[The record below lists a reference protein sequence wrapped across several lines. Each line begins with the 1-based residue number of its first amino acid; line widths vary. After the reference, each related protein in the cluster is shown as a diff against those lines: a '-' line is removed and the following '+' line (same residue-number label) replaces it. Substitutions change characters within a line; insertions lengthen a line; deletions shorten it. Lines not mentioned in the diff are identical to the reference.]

1 MGKFD
6 TEILEEIKDRIDI
19 VQLVSKYV
27 PLKRAGRNYQALCPF
42 HQEKTPSFTVSPEKQ
57 FFHCFGCNASGDI
70 FQFVMKMEN
79 LTFPEALEMLAKEAG
94 VEIPPSPGYDRGK
107 DRLYALH
114 ETAARLFHKHL
125 LSPEGARARE
135 MALARGIGPQAWE
148 RFQLGYAPEDWD
160 TLRRE
165 MQDKGFSADE
175 MLAVGLLGKREK
187 GEPYVR
193 FRHRL
198 MIPIWDT
205 KGRVVA
211 FGGRALAPD
220 QEPKYLNSPEH
231 TAFKKGEI
239 LYPYHLARKA
249 ARDMGYILLVEGYM
263 DAITCHLRGFPN
275 ALAAMGTA
283 LTPSQAKKLVRLSR
297 EVVLAYDGDEAGKK
311 AAVRAAGLFFRLG
324 VVPKILLLPQGE
336 DPDSLLRTQG
346 EEVFRGLISNAQDVV
361 LWFMDEGE
369 HRYDITHPGERAKWL
384 TEAVEF
390 LSPLED
396 PILQES
402 YLAEAASRAK
412 VTLEALKAKLQGKRK
427 IKRVGSTYAS
437 GSWEILYLALALTRR
452 EWWSSFK
459 GEVLRDSRAVALWN
473 KMKGEA
479 DPSVALSLL
488 EEDERALLV
497 GKAMEVPW
505 EDMEGVFLACDRRA
519 QRGLLEE
526 EARGLKR
533 RMQDTAWEERTE
545 LLERYMALMKTIK
558 GLKEE
563 GLHETH

>member
-6 TEILEEIKDRIDI
+6 PDILEEIKDRIDI
-19 VQLVSKYV
+19 VQLVSRYV
-27 PLKRAGRNYQALCPF
+27 SLRRAGRNFKALCPF
-42 HQEKTPSFTVSPEKQ
+42 HNEKTPSFTVSPEKQ
-57 FFHCFGCNASGDI
+57 FFHCFGCSASGDI

-79 LTFPEALEMLAKEAG
+79 LTFPEALEMLAQEAG
-94 VEIPPSPGYDRGK
+94 VEIPPSSGYDKGK

-114 ETAARLFHKHL
+114 ETAAQVFHSHL

-135 MALARGIGPQAWE
+135 MARSRGMNPRDWD

-160 TLRRE
+160 ALRKE
-165 MQDKGFSADE
+165 MLAKGFSSDE
-175 MLAVGLLGKREK
+175 MLSVGFLGERER
-187 GEPYVR
+187 GEPYVK

-231 TAFKKGEI
+231 PAFRKGEI
-239 LYPYHLARKA
+239 LYPYHLARKPVK
-249 ARDMGYILLVEGYM
+249 DMGYLLLVEGYM

-283 LTPSQAKKLVRLSR
+283 LTLSQAKKLTRLSR
-297 EVVLAYDGDEAGKK
+297 EVVLAYDGDGAGRK

-324 VVPKILLLPQGE
+324 VVPKVLLLPQGE
-336 DPDSLLRTQG
+336 DPDSLIRTQG
-346 EEVFRGLISNAQDVV
+346 DGVFRGLVAQAQDVV
-361 LWFMDEGE
+361 LWFMEEGE
-369 HRYDITHPGERAKWL
+369 KSYDITRPGERAKWL
-384 TEAVEF
+384 TEVVEF
-390 LSPLED
+390 LSSLED

-402 YLAEAASRAK
+402 YLSEAASRAR
-412 VTLEALKAKLQGKRK
+412 VTLEALKARLNGKGK
-427 IKRVGSTYAS
+427 VKRERGTYAS

-452 EWWSSFK
+452 EWWFSFE
-459 GEVLRDSRAVALWN
+459 GEILKDSRAVALWS
-473 KMKGEA
+473 KLKGEA
-479 DPSVALSLL
+479 DPSLAFSLL

-505 EDMEGVFLACDRRA
+505 EDMEGVFLACGRRA
-519 QRGLLEE
+519 QRRFLEE
-526 EARGLKR
+526 EAKGLKR

>member
-6 TEILEEIKDRIDI
+6 PDILEEIKDKIDI
-19 VQLVSKYV
+19 VQLVSRYV
-27 PLKRAGRNYQALCPF
+27 PLKRAGRNFQALCPF

-57 FFHCFGCNASGDI
+57 FFHCFGCNASGDV

-114 ETAARLFHKHL
+114 ETATQVFHKHL
-125 LSPEGARARE
+125 LSPEGALARE
-135 MALARGIGPQAWE
+135 MALARGMDAQAWD

-160 TLRRE
+160 ALRRE
-165 MQDKGFSADE
+165 MHARGFSADE
-175 MLAVGLLGKREK
+175 MLAVGLLGRREK
-187 GEPYVR
+187 GEPYVK

-231 TAFKKGEI
+231 PAFRKGEI
-239 LYPYHLARKA
+239 LYPYHLARKPA
-249 ARDMGYILLVEGYM
+249 KDMGYLLLVEGYM

-283 LTPSQAKKLVRLSR
+283 LTPSQAKKLARLSR

-311 AAVRAAGLFFRLG
+311 ATVRAAGLFFSLG

-346 EEVFRGLISNAQDVV
+346 DEVFRGLISHAQDVV

-369 HRYDITHPGERAKWL
+369 NRYDITHPGERAKWL

-437 GSWEILYLALALTRR
+437 GSWEMLYLALALTRR

-459 GEVLRDSRAVALWN
+459 GEVLRDSRAVTLWN
-473 KMKGEA
+473 KVKGEV
-479 DPSVALSLL
+479 DPSSALSLL

>member
-6 TEILEEIKDRIDI
+6 PDILEEIKDRTDI
-19 VQLVSKYV
+19 VQLVSRYV
-27 PLKRAGRNYQALCPF
+27 PLKRAGRNFQALCPF
-42 HQEKTPSFTVSPEKQ
+42 HKEKTPSFTVSPEKQ
-57 FFHCFGCNASGDI
+57 FFHCFGCNASGDV

-79 LTFPEALEMLAKEAG
+79 LTFPEALEMLAQEAG

-114 ETAARLFHKHL
+114 ETAAQVFHKHL

-135 MALARGIGPQAWE
+135 MALARGMDAQAWG

-160 TLRRE
+160 ALRRE
-165 MQDKGFSADE
+165 MHAKGFSSDE
-175 MLAVGLLGKREK
+175 MLSVGLLGGRER
-187 GEPYVR
+187 GEPYVK

-211 FGGRALAPD
+211 FGGRALASD

-231 TAFKKGEI
+231 PAFRKGEI
-239 LYPYHLARKA
+239 LYPYHLARKPVK
-249 ARDMGYILLVEGYM
+249 DMGYLLLVEGYM
-263 DAITCHLRGFPN
+263 DAVTCHLRGFPN

-283 LTPSQAKKLVRLSR
+283 LTPSQAKKLARLSR
-297 EVVLAYDGDEAGKK
+297 EVVLAYDGDEAGEK
-311 AAVRAAGLFFRLG
+311 AAVRAAGLFFGLG

-336 DPDSLLRTQG
+336 DPDSFLRTQG
-346 EEVFRGLISNAQDVV
+346 DEVFRGLVAQAQDVV
-361 LWFMDEGE
+361 LWFMEEGE
-369 HRYDITHPGERAKWL
+369 NRYDITHPGERAKWL
-384 TEAVEF
+384 TEVVEF
-390 LSPLED
+390 LSSLED

-402 YLAEAASRAK
+402 YLSEAASRAR
-412 VTLEALKAKLQGKRK
+412 VTLEALKAKFQGKGKVRK
-427 IKRVGSTYAS
+427 VGSAYAS

-452 EWWSSFK
+452 ELWSSFK
-459 GEVLRDSRAVALWN
+459 GEVLRDSRAVTLWD
-473 KMKGEA
+473 KVKGEV
-479 DPSVALSLL
+479 DPSSALSLL
-488 EEDERALLV
+488 EEGERALLV

-505 EDMEGVFLACDRRA
+505 EDMEGVFLACGRRA
-519 QRGLLEE
+519 QRRFLEE
-526 EARGLKR
+526 EAKGLKR

-563 GLHETH
+563 GLHEIH